1 MSISDKVTKKLQELP
16 DKPGVYLM
24 RDRHGKIIYVG
35 KASSLRSRVRHYF
48 QRGTAVSADPK
59 LRSLIHSIDDFET
72 IVVRTEAEAIL
83 TEGRMIKEYRPRYNL
98 FFKDDKRFLMLRADL
113 RDPFPRFQTCRFDK
127 LDGASYFGPY
137 ASSMSA
143 RAALEFTE
151 KRFGIRQCRPPV
163 PGPEDHRHCHNDIV
177 RFCSAPCIAKV
188 TAEQYR
194 ERVEQACAFLHGG
207 RADVL
212 QELKQEMEKESAAR
226 HFEKAAALRDMWLL
240 LRKAIKQRSRGTRS
254 LELKEEEARAGIE
267 QLREALALR
276 EPPRLIECFD
286 ISNIS
291 GTHAVAS
298 MVCAIDGVP
307 APNRYRRFRIKTV
320 EGSGM
325 SPAAI
330 AKGDD
335 PAMMAEVIRR
345 RYARVVR
352 ENLERPGLVLVD
364 GGITQLRAA
373 RAELAVLGLAGLPSA
388 GLAKRYEELHWN
400 NDTSLPPIRLPT
412 DSPGL
417 NMIRRLRD
425 EAHRFALTYHRV
437 LRARRIRD
445 SALDEVEGIGAKRKE
460 QLLKEFGSVARLR
473 RATEE
478 QIAAVP
484 GIGAATARAIKQT
497 LAKV

>member
-1 MSISDKVTKKLQELP
+1 MALSDKVKAKLQELP

-35 KASSLRSRVRHYF
+35 KAASLRSRVRHYF
-48 QRGTAVSADPK
+48 QRGTAASADPK

-83 TEGRMIKEYRPRYNL
+83 TEGRMIKEYRPRYNS
-98 FFKDDKRFLMLRADL
+98 FFKDDKRFLMLRTDL
-113 RDPFPRFQTCRFDK
+113 RDPFPRFETCRFDK
-127 LDGASYFGPY
+127 RDGATYFGPY

-151 KRFGIRQCRPPV
+151 KRFGIRQCRPAV
-163 PGPEDHRHCHNDIV
+163 PGPEDHTHCHNDIV
-177 RFCSAPCIAKV
+177 RFCSAPCIARV

-194 ERVEQACAFLHGG
+194 ERVEQACAFLDGQ

-212 QELKQEMEKESAAR
+212 EELKAEMEKESAAH

-254 LELKEEEARAGIE
+254 LELKEEEARAGV
-267 QLREALALR
+267 RELQKALGLPA
-276 EPPRLIECFD
+276 PPAMIECFD

-320 EGSGM
+320 EGS
-325 SPAAI
+325 
-330 AKGDD
+330 DD
-335 PAMMAEVIRR
+335 PKMMAEVIRR
-345 RYARVVR
+345 RYARVVL
-352 ENLERPGLVLVD
+352 EHLERPGLVLVD

-373 RAELAVLGLAGLPSA
+373 RAELEALGLSDLPSA
-388 GLAKRYEELHWN
+388 GLAKRYEELVWH
-400 NDTSLPPIRLPT
+400 NDTSLPAIRLPA

-445 SALDEVEGIGAKRKE
+445 SALDGVEGIGSKRKE

-473 RATEE
+473 RATED

-484 GIGAATARAIKQT
+484 GIGPAMARAIKEA
-497 LAKV
+497 LFKKG